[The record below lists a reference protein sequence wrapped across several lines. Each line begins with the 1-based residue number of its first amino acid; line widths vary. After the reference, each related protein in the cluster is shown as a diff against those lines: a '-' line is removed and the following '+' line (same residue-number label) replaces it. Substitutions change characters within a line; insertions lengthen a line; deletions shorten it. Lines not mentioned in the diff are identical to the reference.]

1 MTNFGKKNFL
11 ETGWRF
17 SGMYL
22 PMIRDVMYDKSIS
35 FLTYLMKGKDLRI
48 GLSLK
53 VTTAFQVKFTFIT
66 FKYDWK

>member
-1 MTNFGKKNFL
+1 
-11 ETGWRF
+11 
-17 SGMYL
+17 MYL

-35 FLTYLMKGKDLRI
+35 FLTYLMRGKDLRI

-53 VTTAFQVKFTFIT
+53 VTTEFQAKFTFIT

>member
-1 MTNFGKKNFL
+1 
-11 ETGWRF
+11 
-17 SGMYL
+17 MYI

-35 FLTYLMKGKDLRI
+35 FLTYLMRGKDLRI